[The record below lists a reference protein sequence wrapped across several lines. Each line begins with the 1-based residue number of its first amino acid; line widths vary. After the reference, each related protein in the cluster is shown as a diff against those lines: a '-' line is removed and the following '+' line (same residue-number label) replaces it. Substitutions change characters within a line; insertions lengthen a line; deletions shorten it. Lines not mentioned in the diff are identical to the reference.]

1 MKLENHEWEE
11 TLNHWYTNAFAHRDY
26 LLHSFIK
33 VQFVDDRM
41 EILSPGGIPDG
52 LTLDEIKDGMT
63 AVRNPQL
70 VYILDKMNYIENY
83 GTGIDRMLKAY
94 QGTGTQ
100 PEFKVTEHMFKVTF
114 PNLNYQIK
122 EKGVISKPEIQEALN
137 LSDYSSRK
145 LLLNLRKEIK
155 LKN

>member
-1 MKLENHEWEE
+1 
-11 TLNHWYTNAFAHRDY
+11 
-26 LLHSFIK
+26 
-33 VQFVDDRM
+33 
-41 EILSPGGIPDG
+41 
-52 LTLDEIKDGMT
+52 MT

-70 VYILDKMNYIENY
+70 VHILDKMNYIENY
-83 GTGIDRMLKAY
+83 RTGIDRMLKAY

-114 PNLNYQIK
+114 HNLNYQSKEKVKLEKVESNLSDADGIILLLK
-122 EKGVISKPEIQEALN
+122 EKGAISKPGIQEALN